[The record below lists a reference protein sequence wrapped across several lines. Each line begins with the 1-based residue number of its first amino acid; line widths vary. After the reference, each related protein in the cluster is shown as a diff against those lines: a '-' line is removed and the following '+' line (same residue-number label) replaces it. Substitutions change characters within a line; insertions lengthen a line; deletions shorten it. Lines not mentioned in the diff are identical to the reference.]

1 MTKKTTIWNV
11 SNPQLQEYR
20 EHLYSIELLGI
31 RYYLEK
37 VHGKKGV
44 TALEYHSTYHSE
56 PGTLSIVD
64 TLGSNSAITVQDETG
79 EYMMIGGFHV
89 TKGGSLHAYDI
100 NADSEKVVKI
110 ELGGLTL

>member
-1 MTKKTTIWNV
+1 MTKKTVYNV

-20 EHLYSIELLGI
+20 EHLSSLELLGI

-44 TALEYHSTYHSE
+44 KAFEYYSTYHSE
-56 PGTLSIVD
+56 PGTLSIIG
-64 TLGSNSAITVQDETG
+64 TLGSSNAITLQDDTG
-79 EYMMIGGFHV
+79 EYMTIGGFHV

-100 NADSEKVVKI
+100 NADSNKVVKI
-110 ELGGLTL
+110 ELGGLTI

>member
-1 MTKKTTIWNV
+1 MTKKTKIYNV
-11 SNPQLQEYR
+11 SNPQLQKYR
-20 EHLYSIELLGI
+20 EHLSSLELLGI

-37 VHGKKGV
+37 THGKKGV
-44 TALEYHSTYHSE
+44 KAFELHSTYHSE

-64 TLGSNSAITVQDETG
+64 TLGSSNAITIQDDTG

-89 TKGGSLHAYDI
+89 TEGGSLHAYDI
-100 NADSEKVVKI
+100 NGDSDKVVKI

>member
-1 MTKKTTIWNV
+1 MQKVTIYKV

-20 EHLYSIELLGI
+20 EHLSSLELLGI

-37 VHGKKGV
+37 THGKKGV
-44 TALEYHSTYHSE
+44 KAFEYYSTYHSE

-64 TLGSNSAITVQDETG
+64 TLGSRNAITLQDDTG
-79 EYMMIGGFHV
+79 DYMIIGGFHV

-100 NADSEKVVKI
+100 NADSDKVVKI